1 MFFITCNILRCLPQ
15 VIYHH
20 LNTVYHTKP
29 KSWCFQSLLFLQQ
42 LFQVSRSQYNWY
54 IFFVPAITSWG
65 ELSELYTWL
74 FYVINPTLFLNLL
87 LFCYPYIFNVFY
99 CNILRCLP
107 QVIYHHLNTV
117 HHTKTVECSSQ
128 NRTLDVSRILGQPG
142 SIDRMCRSKPAS
154 SPWRLPGGY
163 FDPSAFLVSPT

>member
-1 MFFITCNILRCLPQ
+1 MWSTLPCFLTFCCFAIPTFLMFFITCNILRCLPQ

-20 LNTVYHTKP
+20 LNTVHHTKP

-54 IFFVPAITSWG
+54 IFFDPAITSWAPDCVN
-65 ELSELYTWL
+65 LVNL
-74 FYVINPTLFLNLL
+74 FRKVAS
-87 LFCYPYIFNVFY
+87 
-99 CNILRCLP
+99 
-107 QVIYHHLNTV
+107 
-117 HHTKTVECSSQ
+117 TVECSSQ